1 MTLMVR
7 ITHLPTMLRLCMA
20 TMISV
25 TIDPGIADI
34 TDTAIPHLG
43 TTAATTGGE
52 DMATVVGVVDIA
64 GKEGEGPPTLSSS

>member
-1 MTLMVR
+1 MG
-7 ITHLPTMLRLCMA
+7 
-20 TMISV
+20 
-25 TIDPGIADI
+25 PGIADI